1 MKILKLFLRLGVSA
15 GFLSAVADR
24 LGYWPANISVWGN
37 WESFLSYTELIN
49 PMVPKSWIPGLGI
62 LATAAELILGIC
74 LLIGLKTEMTAKFS
88 GIIILIFGLAIA
100 FSTGIKGAFDYSV
113 FAASGAAFAIGTI
126 RVKYL
131 ELDQLIFKKN

>member
-74 LLIGLKTEMTAKFS
+74 LLIGLNTEMTAN
-88 GIIILIFGLAIA
+88 
-100 FSTGIKGAFDYSV
+100 SV
-113 FAASGAAFAIGTI
+113 GS
-126 RVKYL
+126 
-131 ELDQLIFKKN
+131 